1 MNQWSFV
8 FAAYGVVTVVTVG
21 LILWAWISMR
31 VAEAQAEAVKR
42 RP

>member
-1 MNQWSFV
+1 MNQWAFV
-8 FAAYGVVTVVTVG
+8 MAAYGLVGLATVG

-31 VAEAQAEAVKR
+31 SAETDAEAVKR